1 MNFYLFIATIS
12 LVIQLAVLTLLLIG
26 YEFKRR
32 LRYRVHGIFMLSAVI
47 LHLAAIF
54 AIMVPSFIAITI
66 EKPSTLITTIAPLHA
81 TAGTITAI
89 LGIWIVG
96 GWRLR
101 QSTQYCAPKKKF
113 MLATLILWSAT
124 IAFGIIFYFILNWT
138 LIFG

>member
-12 LVIQLAVLTLLLIG
+12 LVIQLAVLALLLIG
-26 YEFKRR
+26 YGFKRR
-32 LRYRVHGIFMLSAVI
+32 LRYRIHGIFMLSAVI

-66 EKPSTLITTIAPLHA
+66 EKPSTLITTFAPLHA
-81 TAGTITAI
+81 TAGIITAI

-101 QSTQYCAPKKKF
+101 QSTKFCAPKKKF